1 MYIGVTLAAMS
12 VVGNQTTVRKH
23 GILSIICILP
33 HTMYLVCSN
42 TPPPPWVPL
51 RMCKKN
57 NLINIL
63 IHMNDYR
70 NKQQRIHI

>member
-42 TPPPPWVPL
+42 TPPPSLGSFENV
-51 RMCKKN
+51 
-57 NLINIL
+57 
-63 IHMNDYR
+63 
-70 NKQQRIHI
+70 